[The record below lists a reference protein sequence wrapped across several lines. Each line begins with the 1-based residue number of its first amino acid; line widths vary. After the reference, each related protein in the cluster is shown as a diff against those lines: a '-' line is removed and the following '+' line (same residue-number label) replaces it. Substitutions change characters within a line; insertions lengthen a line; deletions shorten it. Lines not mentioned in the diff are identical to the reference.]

1 MLTSLLSLYI
11 ASSLDLNLA
20 NNLVVNEVV
29 PNIESK
35 IASFSLASLDQNNF
49 TPIKNPRYIS
59 PIIDARSSI
68 VVDLS
73 TGKILYE
80 KNKHQ
85 RLAIASITKLMT
97 ALVILEENNLD
108 EITIVSTNAANTE
121 GSTMHL
127 RIGEEISIENLLLGI
142 IVNSANDAAISLA
155 EHNAGTVEV
164 FVEKMNKRASELGL
178 INSNFTN
185 PTGLDDYHNYS
196 SSYDIAKLGRF
207 IYNNK
212 FIQSTAEIKNIEV
225 SSVTGDYIHYLE
237 NTNELLDSYLKVK
250 GLKTG
255 KTDKAGL
262 CLTAIAENNKGHE
275 ILTVLLD
282 SPARFTETKILI
294 DWIFKA
300 YKWY

>member
-97 ALVILEENNLD
+97 ALIILEENNLD

-127 RIGEEISIENLLLGI
+127 RIGEEISIDPSDFVRFLASSIVKDCKLLSSIKGFSHEGHCNSFSPSRIALCSYLLL
-142 IVNSANDAAISLA
+142 STTLLLCCPA
-155 EHNAGTVEV
+155 
-164 FVEKMNKRASELGL
+164 
-178 INSNFTN
+178 
-185 PTGLDDYHNYS
+185 S
-196 SSYDIAKLGRF
+196 SSSL
-207 IYNNK
+207 
-212 FIQSTAEIKNIEV
+212 
-225 SSVTGDYIHYLE
+225 HL
-237 NTNELLDSYLKVK
+237 
-250 GLKTG
+250 
-255 KTDKAGL
+255 
-262 CLTAIAENNKGHE
+262 
-275 ILTVLLD
+275 
-282 SPARFTETKILI
+282 
-294 DWIFKA
+294 
-300 YKWY
+300 